1 MKSGDNTG
9 ADVAAAFRNVLNPI
23 QIFELTSAGP
33 DDALNLMSK
42 LSPVQCRV
50 LVAGGDG
57 TIGWILNAIVKK
69 NLKVIFRVVN
79 QFLEIR
85 PYIFFVFSLS
95 ANSRG
100 CYITNRNWK

>member
-1 MKSGDNTG
+1 MFSPTANLKSGDNTG

-33 DDALNLMSK
+33 DEALNLMAK

-69 NLKVIFRVVN
+69 NLKVNFAFKKV
-79 QFLEIR
+79 
-85 PYIFFVFSLS
+85 
-95 ANSRG
+95 
-100 CYITNRNWK
+100 